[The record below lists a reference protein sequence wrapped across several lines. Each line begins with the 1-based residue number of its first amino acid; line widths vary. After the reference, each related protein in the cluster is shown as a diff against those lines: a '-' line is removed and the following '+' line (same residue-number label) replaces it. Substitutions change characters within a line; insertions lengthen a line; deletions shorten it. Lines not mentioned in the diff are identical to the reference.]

1 MGAHLLLFFLVI
13 KQRKDQKTTTKR
25 AVHRQRRPELGLKV
39 STLCVPRLEKM
50 SEPGAT
56 NYMRPVMVPERGIE
70 PRAY

>member
-25 AVHRQRRPELGLKV
+25 AVHRQWRPELGLKL
-39 STLCVPRLEKM
+39 SALCVPRLEKM
-50 SEPGAT
+50 SEPGAA